1 MGRQLFIF
9 ATDADELRVQFL
21 RDLEHGVRTLA
32 AKHHQ
37 ANRLPRVEAELAPLG
52 VAIELERLVK
62 ARIQNHARGAKNV
75 SIVVPQLMGLLYGAL
90 RAADEVLRLAL
101 DPEVRRIIGDVGQD
115 GDQRN
120 LRNRFPH
127 AFADRAI
134 QVGHERDDQIREA
147 LAP

>member
-1 MGRQLFIF
+1 M
-9 ATDADELRVQFL
+9 
-21 RDLEHGVRTLA
+21 
-32 AKHHQ
+32 
-37 ANRLPRVEAELAPLG
+37 
-52 VAIELERLVK
+52 
-62 ARIQNHARGAKNV
+62 